1 MTLHIVKEGTD
12 LVTSFIMVVV
22 GGNRHQFRERRVR
35 RQ

>member
-1 MTLHIVKEGTD
+1 CVLTKCIFI
-12 LVTSFIMVVV
+12 VTSFIMVVV